1 MDLIRHD
8 LHLAI
13 RSLARRPGLMAAA
26 LLTLSLGVGAA
37 TSIFSVLYGVLIQP
51 LPYPQP
57 EQLVRVYP
65 VGESGGRA
73 PWSGAIYVEFEQQSS
88 VYETIAAFQYAE
100 YTMRTDSFP
109 FAVTGATVSADFFE
123 VFGVQ
128 PIEGRTFVV
137 SGTPGQS
144 EQTVVLSH
152 GFWQTHF
159 AGRPVLGMD
168 IEINSQ
174 TYSVVGV
181 MPPGFEYPIG
191 AELWAASRYRVPE
204 PRRNPDDDPAT
215 DRSNRYFHAVARLK
229 QGKTLDEA
237 TAEGSSI
244 LSRIA
249 DEYPDTERGFRF
261 AATSLHEDVTGQVR
275 PLLMVLFGAVGLVLL
290 IACANV
296 ANLLLARAT
305 GRTHEIAI
313 HTALGATRPR
323 LVRQILVESALL
335 GVCGGIGGVLLSY
348 WGTGVLVAMADQGVP
363 RAGEI
368 SVNFQVLLFAL
379 SVSILSGLFFGL
391 APALWL
397 SGRDP
402 AQALREAGG
411 RILSGSGYAR
421 LRAALVTIEIALSL
435 TLLVGAGLLI
445 RTYSVLSNT
454 DPGFS
459 ATNVLTADVWLA
471 SSTELSDDEIRVFQD
486 EILDRS
492 RHLPG
497 VISAGAVLS
506 LPIGVGVSART
517 NYSVE
522 GRVVERGTEPNAGLQ
537 AASPGYFESIGLP
550 VLRGRGFTAEDRADS
565 PPVAVVS
572 ETFAKQIFADED
584 PIGRRIG
591 AGSPEEDGF
600 EWLTVVGV
608 VGDTLYD
615 GLDDQPRSE
624 AYQPFAQAPWPY
636 MTLVLRS
643 SVEPTTLADPLRQVV
658 MEVDPNQP
666 VAGIASMDQLM
677 ERSLVRRRDS
687 ARLVGI
693 FACLAMVLAA
703 IGLYGVM
710 SFSVATRTREIG
722 IRMAI
727 GATKRDIFG
736 LVLGDGGR
744 LLGVGLVVGVTFAVL
759 LGQLIRG
766 VLHGVPPTDPGV
778 FVVAAGVLALA
789 ALLAMLLPA
798 RRAARV
804 EPASSLRSV

>member
-1 MDLIRHD
+1 
-8 LHLAI
+8 
-13 RSLARRPGLMAAA
+13 
-26 LLTLSLGVGAA
+26 
-37 TSIFSVLYGVLIQP
+37 
-51 LPYPQP
+51 
-57 EQLVRVYP
+57 
-65 VGESGGRA
+65 
-73 PWSGAIYVEFEQQSS
+73 
-88 VYETIAAFQYAE
+88 
-100 YTMRTDSFP
+100 MRTDSFP
-109 FAVTGATVSADFFE
+109 IMVTGATVTADFFD

-128 PIEGRTFVV
+128 PIQGRTFI
-137 SGTPGQS
+137 SGDAPEKSG
-144 EQTVVLSH
+144 QTVVLSH

-168 IEINSQ
+168 IELNDQ
-174 TYSVVGV
+174 ACSVVGV
-181 MPPGFEYPIG
+181 MPPGFDYPSG
-191 AELWAASRYRVPE
+191 ADLWEASRYRVPE
-204 PRRNPDDDPAT
+204 PRRSPDDDPAV
-215 DRSNRYFHAVARLK
+215 DRSDRYFHAVARLK
-229 QGKTLDEA
+229 QGKTLADA
-237 TAEGSSI
+237 AAEGSTI
-244 LSRIA
+244 LARLA
-249 DEYPDTERGFRF
+249 DEYPDTERGFSF
-261 AATSLHEDVTGQVR
+261 EATSLHEAVTGQVR
-275 PLLMVLFGAVGLVLL
+275 PLLLVLFGAVGLVLL

-313 HTALGATRPR
+313 RTALGATRPR
-323 LVRQILVESALL
+323 LVRQILIESTLL
-335 GVCGGIGGVLLSY
+335 GICGGIGGILLSY
-348 WGTGVLVAMADQGVP
+348 WGTGTLASMADQGVP

-368 SVNFQVLLFAL
+368 SVNLPVLLFAL
-379 SVSILSGLFFGL
+379 SVSILSGLLFGL
-391 APALWL
+391 VPALWL

-421 LRAALVTIEIALSL
+421 LRAALVTIEIAVSL
-435 TLLVGAGLLI
+435 TLLVGAGLLM
-445 RTYSVLSNT
+445 RTYSILSTT

-459 ATNVLTADVWLA
+459 ATNVLTADVWLG
-471 SSTELSDDEIRVFQD
+471 SSTEWTDDEIRVFQN

-492 RHLPG
+492 RSLPG
-497 VISAGAVLS
+497 VIRAGAVLS

-517 NYSVE
+517 TYSVE
-522 GRVVERGTEPNAGLQ
+522 GRVIERGTEPTAGLQ
-537 AASPGYFESIGLP
+537 AASPGYFKTIGLP

-584 PIGRRIG
+584 PIGKRIG
-591 AGSPEEDGF
+591 TGNPEEDGF
-600 EWLTVVGV
+600 QWLTVVGI
-608 VGDTLYD
+608 VGDTRYD

-643 SVEPTTLADPLRQVV
+643 SVEPMTLADPLRQVV
-658 MEVDPNQP
+658 MEVKPNQP

-693 FACLAMVLAA
+693 FACLALVLAA

-727 GATKRDIFG
+727 GATKNDIVR
-736 LVLGDGGR
+736 LVLGDGGK
-744 LLGVGLVVGVTFAVL
+744 LLGVGLVVGATFAVL
-759 LGQLIRG
+759 LGRLIRG

-778 FVVAAGVLALA
+778 FVIAAGVLALS

-804 EPASSLRSV
+804 EPASSLRSG